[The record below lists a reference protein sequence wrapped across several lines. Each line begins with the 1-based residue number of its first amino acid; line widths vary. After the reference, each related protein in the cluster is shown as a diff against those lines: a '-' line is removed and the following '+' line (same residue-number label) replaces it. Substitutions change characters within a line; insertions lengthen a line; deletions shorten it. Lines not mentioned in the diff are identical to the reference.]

1 MAVIRIE
8 KTKNYTV
15 MSNAHLDDQRLSLR
29 AIGLLSRMLRQPD
42 DWDYSVR
49 GLAAM
54 CKEGRDAVAATLNEL
69 IEAGYVTRQRER
81 KDDGSFGGI
90 EYVVHEQPRTEKA
103 DVVEDFLPRPENPD
117 TDNPNTVNP
126 PQPNTIDNQKTIV
139 SNYIIPPYNPPTG
152 GKGER
157 KKRRKAGPRDAPD
170 WKPERFQKFWEFY
183 PEKGRRD
190 KQGAMDEWD
199 RLKPSDE
206 LLKEIG
212 MALRLQ
218 KESEEWKRGIGIPY
232 AVRYLRRR
240 RWEEAATYSAPIVT
254 PHKNDCLSVEAS
266 VEIFGEGEGF
276 WMGGCG

>member
-8 KTKNYTV
+8 KTNNYTV
-15 MSNAHLDDQRLSLR
+15 MSNAHFDDRRLSLR

-69 IEAGYVTRQRER
+69 IEAGYVVRTRTH
-81 KDDGSFGGI
+81 KSDGSFGGV
-90 EYVVHEQPRTEKA
+90 EYIVYEVPQPCPEKA
-103 DVVEDFLPRPENPD
+103 DMADKNPPCPEKPD

-126 PQPNTIDNQKTIV
+126 PQPSTIDNQSTIV
-139 SNYIIPPYNPPTG
+139 SNYIIPPYSPPTRG
-152 GKGER
+152 TGER

-232 AVRYLRRR
+232 AVRYLRKR
-240 RWEEAATYSAPIVT
+240 RWEDAKSMENADKDEGTSPARRYVRTEIVNG
-254 PHKNDCLSVEAS
+254 KEVDIYE
-266 VEIFGEGEGF
+266 
-276 WMGGCG
+276 